1 MDNSK
6 TKVLVAMSG
15 GVDSSVAAALLKEQG
30 YQIAGVIM
38 KIWGGESLPA
48 EGRHH
53 GCYGPDEAEDIED
66 ARKVAQSLNIP
77 FYVEDLTG
85 EYKSVVLDYFC
96 DTYLSGRTPN
106 PCVRCNQR
114 IKFGS
119 LIDKVR
125 RDGLEF
131 DLIASGHYARVEYDS
146 GRKLYLLK
154 KGKDISKDQSYFLTF
169 LSQKQLG
176 LLKFPLGD
184 KTKVEV
190 RQEARRLNLPVS
202 EKPDSQN
209 FVSGDYSGM
218 IPAEAKPGP
227 IKNKEGK
234 VLGQHRGIQFYT
246 IGQRKGLG
254 ISGPDLLYVTGI
266 DPQNNAL
273 IVGERNDVFS
283 DEFIASELNWIG
295 IPELCEPL
303 TVKAKIRSSHREAEA
318 VITPLDGKRVQ
329 VKFSEPQMAVTPG
342 QVAVFYDGDIVVGGG
357 IIEVQ
362 VKSTIPFQA

>member
-6 TKVLVAMSG
+6 IKILVAMSG
-15 GVDSSVAAALLKEQG
+15 GVDSSAAAALLKEQG

-38 KIWGGESLPA
+38 KIWGGESLPP

-66 ARKVAQSLNIP
+66 ARRVAQSLDIP
-77 FYVEDLTG
+77 FYVEDLTS

-96 DTYLSGRTPN
+96 QAYLSGQTPN
-106 PCVRCNQR
+106 PCVRCNQK
-114 IKFGS
+114 IKFGA

-125 RDGLEF
+125 RAGRDF
-131 DLIASGHYARVEYDS
+131 DFIASGHYARVEYDA
-146 GRKLYLLK
+146 GRSRYLLK
-154 KGKDISKDQSYFLTF
+154 KGKDSSKDQSYFLTF
-169 LSQKQLG
+169 LSQEQLS

-184 KTKVEV
+184 MTKAEV
-190 RQEARRLNLPVS
+190 RKEARRLNLPVS
-202 EKPDSQN
+202 EKLDSQN
-209 FVSGDYSGM
+209 FVSGDYTGM

-227 IKNKEGK
+227 IVNKAGK

-266 DPQNNAL
+266 DPQNNSVT
-273 IVGERNDVFS
+273 VGERNDIFS
-283 DEFIASELNWIG
+283 AEFRVSDLNWIA
-295 IPELCEPL
+295 IPGLNQPL
-303 TVKAKIRSSHREAEA
+303 NVKARIRSSHREAEA
-318 VITPLDGKRVQ
+318 IITPLGDRQVQ
-329 VKFSEPQMAVTPG
+329 VKFTEPQMAVTPG

-357 IIEVQ
+357 IIEGR
-362 VKSTIPFQA
+362 